1 MQRCCIGFNPAVKM
15 TDIPPEPDVIREI
28 RLRDPQRQFLL
39 AEHFEVFPANLG
51 TLYRVRD
58 AISYDALNRKPRVES
73 LVPLGYDPLL
83 HTFNPILA
91 PDEVQKLG
99 SIGVRWVLSR
109 GDVAGATRVAGPPP
123 PAVGV
128 YEVPNAVPQPLP
140 PNTLPPAIILG
151 LVISAIAAAAS
162 IGWLR
167 LYRIPAPE
175 VTPSQASATAS

>member
-1 MQRCCIGFNPAVKM
+1 MHK
-15 TDIPPEPDVIREI
+15 
-28 RLRDPQRQFLL
+28 
-39 AEHFEVFPANLG
+39 
-51 TLYRVRD
+51 
-58 AISYDALNRKPRVES
+58 
-73 LVPLGYDPLL
+73 
-83 HTFNPILA
+83 FNPILETE
-91 PDEVQKLG
+91 EVQKLG

-140 PNTLPPAIILG
+140 TNTLPPAIILG

-162 IGWLR
+162 IAWLR